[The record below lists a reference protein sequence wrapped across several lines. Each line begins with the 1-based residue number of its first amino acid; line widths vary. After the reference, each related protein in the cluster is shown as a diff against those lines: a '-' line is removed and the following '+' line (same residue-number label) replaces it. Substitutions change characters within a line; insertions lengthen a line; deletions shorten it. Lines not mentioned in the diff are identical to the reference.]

1 MWSDLSFD
9 AGSFDPE
16 SWGPSWGLTWE
27 AAQELLLQKT
37 GGGHDSSDSRP
48 KDPIKPRYRPAI
60 READARKDYAIH
72 QPAGAS
78 QQDGIAIP
86 APQGYD
92 SIGAQ
97 VAPKVGASPVLH
109 AVAPELKDVVKGIQI
124 TQQVLQGITSA
135 AALKLRQRQDDEA
148 AMLVL
153 FALMMDD
160 D

>member
-1 MWSDLSFD
+1 MILTR
-9 AGSFDPE
+9 
-16 SWGPSWGLTWE
+16 GLGV
-27 AAQELLLQKT
+27 
-37 GGGHDSSDSRP
+37 GGGLPASGFGAWIGITVAEAPDGGSADNAR
-48 KDPIKPRYRPAI
+48 RYRAPI
-60 READARKDYAIH
+60 REGDARKNYNLVRPVD
-72 QPAGAS
+72 AS

-97 VAPKVGASPVLH
+97 VAPRVGESPVLH
-109 AVAPELKDVVKGIQI
+109 AVAPALKDVAKSIQI

-135 AALKLRQRQDDEA
+135 AALKSRQRQDDEA
-148 AMLVL
+148 AALAL